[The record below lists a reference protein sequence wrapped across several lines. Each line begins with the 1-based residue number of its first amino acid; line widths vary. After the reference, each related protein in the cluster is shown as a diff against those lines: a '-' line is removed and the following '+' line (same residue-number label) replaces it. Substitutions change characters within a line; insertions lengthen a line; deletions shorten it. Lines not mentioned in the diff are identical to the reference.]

1 MMSPNISQDPSNGAL
16 RISIL
21 HVPDCPQVPRL
32 AAEVQAALRHLG
44 TTAVVEEI
52 EGPYR
57 SPTLLV
63 NGIEIDG
70 YPAGS
75 DPACRIDIPTRKE
88 IAAAMVAVR
97 AVRTRPGDRG
107 SSR

>member
-1 MMSPNISQDPSNGAL
+1 MIAPNIAQDASNGEL

-70 YPAGS
+70 YPTGS
-75 DPACRIDIPTRKE
+75 DPACRIDLPTRKE
-88 IAAAMVAVR
+88 ITAAIVAVR
-97 AVRTRPGDRG
+97 APHTATRPR
-107 SSR
+107 

>member
-1 MMSPNISQDPSNGAL
+1 MISPNISRDASNGEL

-63 NGIEIDG
+63 NGVEIDG

-88 IAAAMVAVR
+88 ITAAIVAAR
-97 AVRTRPGDRG
+97 ARRTLPRARG